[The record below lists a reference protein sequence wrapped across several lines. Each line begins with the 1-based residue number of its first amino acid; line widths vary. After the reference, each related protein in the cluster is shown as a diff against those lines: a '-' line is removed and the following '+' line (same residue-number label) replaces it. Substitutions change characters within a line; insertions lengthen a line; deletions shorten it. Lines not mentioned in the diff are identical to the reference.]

1 MEEKDMVLDAL
12 NTTKASLN
20 AYSTA
25 IIECDDKKLRDTFIQ
40 MRDGAEKFQYE
51 LYKKANAL
59 GYYKTPTPAG
69 KKEITDSKNSLCES
83 STSKTNAPKLH

>member
-12 NTTKASLN
+12 NTTKASLG
-20 AYSTA
+20 AYGTA

-59 GYYKTPTPAG
+59 GYYKTPTPAA
-69 KKEITDSKNSLCES
+69 KKEITESKNTLQEK
-83 STSKTNAPKLH
+83 STSKSNAPTMH